1 MTRRPRDPLWRS
13 PFVPAGLGVDQA
25 MDRHIDFEGI
35 ENFRDFGGYATRHG
49 STVRR
54 QRLFRSAHHA
64 GATEADLARLG
75 ELGIEVV
82 MDLRRPSER
91 RREPC
96 RPETFA
102 RRVIASDLDD
112 HDGWVENARAG
123 DLDAEWFRNDCR
135 QFYRLTPFEGRH
147 VELFS
152 RWFHAVAE
160 AEGAVLVHCAAGKD
174 RTGMICALTHHIAG
188 VHRDDTMADYLATND
203 AAAIDKRV
211 EFLGPWI
218 HDLTGV
224 TVDDAGLRQAVSVHE
239 AFLAE
244 AFSVMVE
251 RHGSVDNYLAE
262 VLGVDTA
269 LRDRIAARI
278 LG

>member
-174 RTGMICALTHHIAG
+174 RTGMICALTHHICG
-188 VHRDDTMADYLATND
+188 VHEDDIIADYLLTNEESRIARRIASLGD
-203 AAAIDKRV
+203 FLEQNLGRRPAEAALRV
-211 EFLGPWI
+211 G
-218 HDLTGV
+218 
-224 TVDDAGLRQAVSVHE
+224 VSVDAE
-239 AFLAE
+239 YLSIAFDQMAE
-244 AFSVMVE
+244 TC
-251 RHGSVDNYLAE
+251 GSIDGYLTH
-262 VLGVDTA
+262 VLGVDAA
-269 LRDRIAARI
+269 LREKIAGKI